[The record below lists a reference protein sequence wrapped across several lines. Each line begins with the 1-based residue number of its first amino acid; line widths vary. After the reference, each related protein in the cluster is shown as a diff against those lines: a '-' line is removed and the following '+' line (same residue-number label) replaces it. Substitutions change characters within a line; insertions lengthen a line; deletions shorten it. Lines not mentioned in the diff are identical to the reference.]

1 MKKPKVTDADMLE
14 SAARRLNELSTT
26 QYVIK
31 PWRSIMNASHAVE
44 VTPARSGRR
53 ATDPIIEVPV
63 ANLPTTIEE
72 EMTKANADLT
82 ASLRKTAV
90 KNAAAKGIIEPKHK
104 PGESAPG
111 VKGLFPAAK
120 VGVDKTPVGVVQS
133 SVDSDKTTPGV
144 NTMTEKTTELPKAQ
158 ADKEAAA
165 KQKIADKQAKIDAA
179 AKAKA
184 EKEAAAAT
192 AKEAKAKEA
201 EAKKAQTAEE
211 RKAKAEKLAADRLA
225 ALGPDSKRTYVGS
238 MLALADR
245 VKAGVYTKGMTGQLR
260 SNDDLAVA
268 LDAVPTDNVIALA
281 MKALHLTVNPYA
293 ALNRGQ
299 QSMNLRNKL
308 RGAIRADEGM
318 GLIVVPGTDT
328 TPAVRCTLN
337 YIKTIRDENGYATAE
352 DAATKKAEAKAAREK
367 AAAEKK
373 AAAQAAKDKAAA
385 EKAAAKTEAKPAEA
399 QAAA

>member
-1 MKKPKVTDADMLE
+1 
-14 SAARRLNELSTT
+14 
-26 QYVIK
+26 
-31 PWRSIMNASHAVE
+31 MNAQHAVNIE
-44 VTPARSGRR
+44 VTPARLGRR
-53 ATDPIIEVPV
+53 ATDPVIEVPV
-63 ANLPTTIEE
+63 VTPTPESENI
-72 EMTKANADLT
+72 MTKANATVT
-82 ASLRKTAV
+82 ANLRKAAV
-90 KNAAAKGIIEPKHK
+90 KTAAAKGIVEPKHK

-111 VKGLFPAAK
+111 VKGLFPTAK
-120 VGVDKTPVGVVQS
+120 VGVDKTPAAVVQS
-133 SVDSDKTTPGV
+133 DVDSDKTTPGA
-144 NTMTEKTTELPKAQ
+144 NMTDQTTTKQ
-158 ADKEAAA
+158 AADEAAA

-179 AKAKA
+179 TKAKA
-184 EKEAAAAT
+184 EKADAA
-192 AKEAKAKEA
+192 AKAKEEKAKEAA
-201 EAKKAQTAEE
+201 EKKEKSAAE
-211 RKAKAEKLAADRLA
+211 RQAKAEKLAADRIA

-260 SNDDLAVA
+260 SNDDLAMA
-268 LDAVPTDNVIALA
+268 LDAVPTDNVILLA
-281 MKALHLTVNPYA
+281 MKALHLTTNPYA

-373 AAAQAAKDKAAA
+373 EAAQAAKDKAAA